1 LFPSSE
7 DDGLIVAS
15 VTDVRDDV
23 KDFLLFI
30 DARNMTE
37 VARASFDEQIPLSSH
52 ACLVKL

>member
-1 LFPSSE
+1 MFPSSE